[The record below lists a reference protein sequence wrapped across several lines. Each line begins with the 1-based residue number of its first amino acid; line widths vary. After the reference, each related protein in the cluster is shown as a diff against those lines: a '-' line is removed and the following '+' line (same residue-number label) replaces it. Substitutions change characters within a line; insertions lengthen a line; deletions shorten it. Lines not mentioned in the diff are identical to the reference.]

1 MNVEDIEK
9 DFNSGMLKKDIITK
23 YHITLN
29 QLNYQIRKNKW
40 KTRKPKGTRGNKGGH
55 GTKNNKNAEITGA
68 YSKFNGCFSDEEL
81 ELFNEPI
88 KSQKDILEEEI
99 RICKIR
105 EFRILNKIK
114 ELRESKDLTIM
125 KMSKSTEFGTATE
138 AENTQ
143 LLIIRFEQA
152 LTKIQEA
159 KRRALDSLHKIEI
172 EILHLKML
180 LKFLYLYLYFFYGLW
195 EGYLQISILY
205 FSYYFTFLKYSSNSL
220 FVQ

>member
-1 MNVEDIEK
+1 MWWSNVNIEEIEK
-9 DFNSGMLKKDIITK
+9 DFNSGMLKKDIVTK
-23 YHITLN
+23 HHITLN

-40 KTRKPKGTRGNKGGH
+40 KTRKPKGTKGNKGGH
-55 GTKNNKNAEITGA
+55 GTKNNKNAEVTGA

-88 KSQKDILEEEI
+88 KGKKDILKEEI

-114 ELRESKDLTIM
+114 ELRASKDLTVM
-125 KMSKSTEFGTATE
+125 KMSKSTAFGTSTE

-172 EILHLKML
+172 EEKRFDYEKSKDKEKKPLKTTERINIINDLPMDN
-180 LKFLYLYLYFFYGLW
+180 
-195 EGYLQISILY
+195 EMEVMQ
-205 FSYYFTFLKYSSNSL
+205 NE
-220 FVQ
+220 